1 MRTILGIF
9 TSAALLVVA
18 ACSTPAP
25 DHTDSTAPVAVEQ
38 ADHHGH
44 DHDEASAMA
53 DNTIYGCPMHKEMIG
68 GQGDRCPKCN
78 YMEMIPVTWSLDGID
93 TVRVTSLPDYAPPQ

>member
-1 MRTILGIF
+1 MNTTITLL
-9 TSAALLVVA
+9 AAAAMIALA

-25 DHTDSTAPVAVEQ
+25 DHTDSTAPAAVEQ
-38 ADHHGH
+38 VDHHGH
-44 DHDEASAMA
+44 DHDEASTMA

-68 GQGDRCPKCN
+68 SQGDRCPLCN

-93 TVRVTSLPDYAPPQ
+93 TVRVTTLPDYNPPQ